1 MSDEKCYALPLAPQD
16 LVSIYKIKEN
26 NEDFVLWV
34 DYAKSK
40 EKLSAKHIIIYLA
53 NTNFKTTFS
62 AVDEDLILEYIK
74 SDFMVDCS
82 LLARI
87 VVLILKQYYMYEV
100 SEQEAQLFGMF
111 DKQSIA
117 NFIEHNEDTIKELVD
132 TIGGTVPFVMKKLY
146 DEMPSDIQSKEENL
160 KEYVDEIVVEDKP
173 ALCGPNIARL
183 VTVGWD
189 GFLLV
194 LSRNGL
200 ATKYNKQVF
209 NDSPKYFG
217 KDLYYILCQTNM
229 TNNILGFFPE
239 DFINHDSTAK

>member
-16 LVSIYKIKEN
+16 LVSIYKIKED

-87 VVLILKQYYMYEV
+87 VVLILKDYYMYEV
-100 SEQEAQLFGMF
+100 SEQEAQLYGMF

-117 NFIEHNEDTIKELVD
+117 NFIEHNEDVIKELVN
-132 TIGGTVPFVMKKLY
+132 TIGSTVPFVMKKLY
-146 DEMPSDIQSKEENL
+146 DEMPEDVQSKEDNL

-194 LSRNGL
+194 LSRKGL
-200 ATKYNKQVF
+200 STKYNKQVF

-239 DFINHDSTAK
+239 DFIKHDSTAK

>member
-16 LVSIYKIKEN
+16 LVSIYKIKED

-87 VVLILKQYYMYEV
+87 VVLILKDYYMYEV
-100 SEQEAQLFGMF
+100 SEQEAQLYGMF

-117 NFIEHNEDTIKELVD
+117 NFIEHNEDVIKELVD
-132 TIGGTVPFVMKKLY
+132 TIGSTVPFVMKKLY
-146 DEMPSDIQSKEENL
+146 DEMPEDVQSKEDNL

-194 LSRNGL
+194 LSRKGL
-200 ATKYNKQVF
+200 STKYNKQVF

>member
-117 NFIEHNEDTIKELVD
+117 NFIEHNEDVIKELVD